1 LAVPEVAGAGLEPLR
16 ATTSDT
22 TELGKSPNPDAAK
35 SGAFRAANALVDPDL
50 QAIIE
55 RWPELPEVVKAGIL
69 AMVRAT
75 P

>member
-1 LAVPEVAGAGLEPLR
+1 MPAGVELVSVTGDHSSDLR
-16 ATTSDT
+16 QSQ
-22 TELGKSPNPDAAK
+22 NQIAAK